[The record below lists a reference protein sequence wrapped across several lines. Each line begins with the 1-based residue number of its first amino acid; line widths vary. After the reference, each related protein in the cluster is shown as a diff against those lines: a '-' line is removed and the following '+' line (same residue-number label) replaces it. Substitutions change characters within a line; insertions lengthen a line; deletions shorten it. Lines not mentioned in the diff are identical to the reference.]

1 LGIETRGSL
10 NKDTQI
16 LAGKEY
22 QELRECFRKFTG
34 ILSGSRLAS
43 FLTIILEVEAIIYAS
58 FPAEV
63 TSKG

>member
-1 LGIETRGSL
+1 LKREGVLI
-10 NKDTQI
+10 KDTQI
-16 LAGKEY
+16 LGGKEY
-22 QELRECFRKFTG
+22 QELRERFKKFTG

-43 FLTIILEVEAIIYAS
+43 FLTIILEIGATIYAS

>member
-1 LGIETRGSL
+1 MES
-10 NKDTQI
+10 
-16 LAGKEY
+16 
-22 QELRECFRKFTG
+22 FRKFTR

-43 FLTIILEVEAIIYAS
+43 FLTIILEVEATIYAS